1 MKRTSSFR
9 GARGAIVMAV
19 ACVGGVIALGL
30 FSGCTER
37 RIESYE
43 IAKEFAPS
51 AGVAASQ
58 AGHAH
63 EDATPGAAA
72 EAASHLSWE
81 APPNWKTKPA
91 SAMRRAS
98 FGVPMADGTEAD
110 LSISVL
116 GGAAGGLLAN
126 VNRWRAQLGL
136 PELGA
141 DEVARTTETI
151 PAGGVTFALFDLAG
165 KVNGAEVRMLAAVA
179 EFEGQSW
186 FFKLT
191 GHDHCVGV
199 EKAEFVAFL
208 RSVKTH

>member
-1 MKRTSSFR
+1 MMT
-9 GARGAIVMAV
+9 A
-19 ACVGGVIALGL
+19 ACIGGVFAIGL
-30 FSGCTER
+30 LSGCKDR

-43 IAKEFAPS
+43 IAKEFVP
-51 AGVAASQ
+51 AASASH

-63 EDATPGAAA
+63 DDAAPGAAA
-72 EAASHLSWE
+72 EAASPLSWE
-81 APPNWKTKPA
+81 APLHWKTKPA

-116 GGAAGGLLAN
+116 SGAAGGLPAN

-141 DEVARTTETI
+141 DDVARGAETI
-151 PAGGVTFALFDLAG
+151 PAGGITFTLFDLAG
-165 KVNGAEVRMLAAVA
+165 KVNSAEVRMLSAVA

-199 EKAEFVAFL
+199 EKPAFVAFL
-208 RSVKTH
+208 RSVKTR

>member
-1 MKRTSSFR
+1 
-9 GARGAIVMAV
+9 MAV
-19 ACVGGVIALGL
+19 ACVGGVFAIGFFA
-30 FSGCTER
+30 GCAER

-43 IAKEFAPS
+43 IAKELVSS
-51 AGVAASQ
+51 AGGAANH
-58 AGHAH
+58 AEHAH
-63 EDATPGAAA
+63 SDASAGAAA
-72 EAASHLSWE
+72 EAAGPLTWE
-81 APPNWKTKPA
+81 APLHWKTKPA

-116 GGAAGGLLAN
+116 GGSAGGLPAN

-141 DEVARTTETI
+141 EEIARMAETI
-151 PAGGVTFALFDLAG
+151 SAVGITFALFDLAG
-165 KVNGAEVRMLAAVA
+165 KPNGAEVRMLAAVA

-191 GHDHCVGV
+191 GHDHCIGV
-199 EKAEFVAFL
+199 EKPAFVAFL
-208 RSVKTH
+208 RSVKTR

>member
-1 MKRTSSFR
+1 MMR
-9 GARGAIVMAV
+9 G
-19 ACVGGVIALGL
+19 ACVGGVLVMGIL
-30 FSGCTER
+30 SGCKDR

-43 IAKEFAPS
+43 TAKEFVPPATV
-51 AGVAASQ
+51 GH

-63 EDATPGAAA
+63 DEAGFAAA
-72 EAASHLSWE
+72 PDKASPLSWE
-81 APPNWKTKPA
+81 APAHWKAKPA

-110 LSISVL
+110 LSISAL
-116 GGAAGGLLAN
+116 GGSAGGLPAN

-136 PELGA
+136 PELSP
-141 DEVARTTETI
+141 DEISRTAETI

-165 KVNGAEVRMLAAVA
+165 NPSGAEMRMLAAVT

-191 GHDHCVGV
+191 GHEHCIGV
-199 EKAEFVAFL
+199 EKPAFVTFL
-208 RSVKTH
+208 RSVKTP